1 MPSAAARPKALPP
14 DEDHRVHALHGVL
27 GIEQIGLAGPGSGT
41 PDVHPGNRPLPGQ
54 DHRAAGGEAVQ
65 LMVADLDAG
74 NGNESGIV
82 ARRDDGLP
90 TGLRRR
96 PGKSD
101 DDPESEE
108 QQGRRQPVVKPA

>member
-1 MPSAAARPKALPP
+1 
-14 DEDHRVHALHGVL
+14 
-27 GIEQIGLAGPGSGT
+27 
-41 PDVHPGNRPLPGQ
+41 
-54 DHRAAGGEAVQ
+54 
-65 LMVADLDAG
+65 MVADLDAG